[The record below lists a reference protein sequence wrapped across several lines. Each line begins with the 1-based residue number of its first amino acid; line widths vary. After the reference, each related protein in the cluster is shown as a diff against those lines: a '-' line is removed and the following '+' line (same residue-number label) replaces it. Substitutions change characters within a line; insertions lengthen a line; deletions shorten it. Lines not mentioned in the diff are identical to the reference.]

1 LDEFSEQLWKE
12 LFPSENELLP
22 AAPNSRDRAEK
33 PLDHFTTPVL
43 LERAA
48 YLRKLA
54 KLGDGSASET
64 LREYPQHSI
73 MLSVRIRSG
82 IAALHE
88 DFADLFFILD
98 GRATL
103 VTGGTVADPTSIRP
117 GETRG
122 TAVTGGTP
130 QELRAG
136 DVAHVAA
143 GIPHQ
148 MLLSGDK
155 TLTCLVVKIQE
166 NQQD

>member
-1 LDEFSEQLWKE
+1 
-12 LFPSENELLP
+12 
-22 AAPNSRDRAEK
+22 
-33 PLDHFTTPVL
+33 
-43 LERAA
+43 
-48 YLRKLA
+48 
-54 KLGDGSASET
+54 
-64 LREYPQHSI
+64 

-82 IAALHE
+82 IAELHE
-88 DFADLFFILD
+88 DFADLFFVLD